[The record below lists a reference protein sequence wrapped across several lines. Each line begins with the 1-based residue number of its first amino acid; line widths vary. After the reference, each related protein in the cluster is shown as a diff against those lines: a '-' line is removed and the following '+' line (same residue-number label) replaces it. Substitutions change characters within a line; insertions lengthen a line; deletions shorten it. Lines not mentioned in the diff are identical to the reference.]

1 MSQIA
6 AAAGTGIEIDRVSSD
21 MLMSGQAAA
30 MARCS
35 GGELLKASI
44 AGVLPFYTVRPRL
57 DRRTTR
63 RNRWYKRAD
72 VRAWVDSGKP
82 IVAPPAP
89 ATVPQQLALAPAHD
103 PQLQRALDLLAELKT
118 LLAPLAQAA
127 EDVAA
132 LRKALG

>member
-6 AAAGTGIEIDRVSSD
+6 AAAGVGIEVDRVSSD
-21 MLMSGQAAA
+21 MLMSSQAAA
-30 MARCS
+30 MAKCS
-35 GGELLKASI
+35 GGELLKATI

-72 VRAWVDSGKP
+72 VRAWVDNGKP

-89 ATVPQQLALAPAHD
+89 VSVPQQLALAPAHD

-118 LLAPLAQAA
+118 LLAPVAKLA
-127 EDVAA
+127 EDVAV
-132 LRKALG
+132 LRQALG